1 MKNNKKQYP
10 NSYLNIA
17 LSISIFWLLQLSI
30 FLALYISPDSFQL
43 WRFGMGH
50 YYSLGI
56 DLSKIINYMLLTQA
70 LGLIIPPIIAKLIFK
85 DNKYI
90 GQSFLVCFI
99 QAALLNTIIGI
110 VVNSDVS
117 LFGNNINIM

>member
-1 MKNNKKQYP
+1 
-10 NSYLNIA
+10 
-17 LSISIFWLLQLSI
+17 
-30 FLALYISPDSFQL
+30 LYISPDSFQL

-56 DLSKIINYMLLTQA
+56 DLSKIINYILITQA
-70 LGLIIPPIIAKLIFK
+70 LGLIIPPITAKLIFK